1 MATKKDN
8 ALDIDNS
15 LVELE
20 TLVDRLEQGGMS
32 MEESLSEFARGVEL
46 TRHCQ
51 QSLEKAEQRIK
62 LLTRDTSTGEES
74 LEPIQADQLDK
85 S

>member
-1 MATKKDN
+1 MASKKDKE
-8 ALDIDNS
+8 LDIDGS
-15 LVELE
+15 LMELE

-51 QSLEKAEQRIK
+51 SSLKAAEQRIK
-62 LLTRDTSTGEES
+62 LLTQDTDTGEES
-74 LEPIQADQLDK
+74 LVPFDDN
-85 S
+85 